1 MNDKLAYLHYIYQS
15 QFKLKKYVSN
25 RNLLLEVDDI
35 VAKRY
40 TKKLSVKFI
49 TIFSHKSYFEKF
61 VENNIFII
69 YYTGCLEFF
78 LKQKAMFL
86 NDSKPTS
93 YVQQSFVNILT
104 NNQLSYITV
113 ILYNDENKVL
123 IKNLILLKMNFVLV
137 INNSLDEFCIDNKK
151 LCQNIEKYGMI
162 ISFFIKENKQLNIV
176 NHIKISRLVV
186 LQLSLNSKLF
196 NVINYLID
204 KNVLI
209 YCLPARVSDLQLL
222 GNNKLIDEG
231 CQLIEQDYLI

>member
-1 MNDKLAYLHYIYQS
+1 MNDKLVYLHYIYQS

-35 VAKRY
+35 IAKRY

-49 TIFSHKSYFEKF
+49 TIFSHKNYFEKF

-69 YYTGCLEFF
+69 YYVGSLDFF
-78 LKQKAMFL
+78 LKQKVMFL
-86 NDSKPTS
+86 NDSKPSS
-93 YVQQSFVNILT
+93 YAQQSFVNISTKNYL
-104 NNQLSYITV
+104 NYITV
-113 ILYNDENKVL
+113 ILYDEESKVL
-123 IKNLILLKMNFVLV
+123 IKNLILLKINFVLV
-137 INNSLDEFCIDNKK
+137 ISNSLDEFCIDNKRF
-151 LCQNIEKYGMI
+151 CQTIEKQGI
-162 ISFFIKENKQLNIV
+162 VISFFIKENKQLSIV
-176 NHIKISRLVV
+176 NYIKVSRVVV

-196 NVINYLID
+196 SVINYLLD
-204 KNVLI
+204 KNILI